1 MMSAATARVTI
12 ARTASTDVG
21 QRQVIVSIDRE
32 HKVTLLFGESASFD
46 VPPGD
51 HTLRANNTLVWKSVP
66 FSAAAG
72 EHVQFVIA
80 NRATRFTLGFLS
92 LLGVAPL
99 YLTIERTTTPL
110 TAVSPA
116 DSDAR

>member
-1 MMSAATARVTI
+1 MMPATARVTM

-21 QRQVIVSIDRE
+21 QRQVIVSLDRT
-32 HKVTLLFGESASFD
+32 HKATLLFGESVSFD

-51 HTLRANNTLVWKSVP
+51 HTLRANNTLVWKSVS
-66 FSAAAG
+66 FTAAAG

-80 NRATRFTLGFLS
+80 NRATRFTLGLLS

-99 YLTIERTTTPL
+99 YLTIERATTPVPSI
-110 TAVSPA
+110 TPA
-116 DSDAR
+116 SNDAR